1 MKNQTHPFWLAALTL
16 SFLLTSCVPSLNPL
30 YTPETLVFR
39 EDLLGVWK
47 EKPQDKESWN
57 FTKADE
63 KSYNV
68 TIIEA
73 NGGEISKLEGRLVK
87 LEDSLFLDLSPSDDG
102 LKDKDLGA
110 FYLASLIPGHLI
122 LKVKIGAKLELQTLD
137 PDNLQKHLA
146 ASPNSLAHIFVQ
158 KDRLVITASTAD
170 LQKFVKKHANNSE
183 FWSETSPYK
192 KQD

>member
-57 FTKADE
+57 FAKADE
-63 KSYNV
+63 QSYKV

-73 NGGEISKLEGRLVK
+73 GGGEISKLEGRLVK
-87 LEDSLFLDLSPSDDG
+87 LENSLFLDLSPSEDG
-102 LKDKDLGA
+102 LEDKDLGA
-110 FYLASLIPGHLI
+110 FFKAALIPGHLI
-122 LKVKIGAKLELQTLD
+122 LKVKIGSKLELQTLN
-137 PDNLQKHLA
+137 PDALKEHLA
-146 ASPNSLAHIFVQ
+146 ASPDSLAHMFVQ
-158 KDRLVITASTAD
+158 KDRL
-170 LQKFVKKHANNSE
+170 
-183 FWSETSPYK
+183 
-192 KQD
+192 